1 MPDLNRRSAIR
12 TGIFGA
18 VAATAAGTLS
28 AKEAAPESNEYKK
41 LQFDLVVIGAGCAG
55 MTAALEAA
63 DLGAKVALLEMR
75 AATSMPR
82 TPSCRR
88 KTASPTRSTSSTRT

>member
-55 MTAALEAA
+55 MTAALEAGLSDA
-63 DLGAKVALLEMR
+63 S
-75 AATSMPR
+75 AAGL
-82 TPSCRR
+82 
-88 KTASPTRSTSSTRT
+88 PTRREKRERSGRPVMG

>member
-28 AKEAAPESNEYKK
+28 AKEPLPN
-41 LQFDLVVIGAGCAG
+41 
-55 MTAALEAA
+55 
-63 DLGAKVALLEMR
+63 
-75 AATSMPR
+75 R
-82 TPSCRR
+82 TN
-88 KTASPTRSTSSTRT
+88 TRSFSLISSSSAPDAQA